1 MSTIDTKE
9 RILVWTRTERAGD
22 IVTIDKTEGD
32 FTLFTDGTKCYTNI
46 IGEEFFMEAKSL
58 EMAESMAIPFKGPS
72 DTPVAPKGPDG
83 PQPTAK
89 VDGELNVMLE
99 MLKKISA
106 KNTITMPLELNVPS
120 KEVYQSRP
128 EKVPYPSNA
137 IKYGHYGKIME
148 DMVKAATEFKEGEE
162 KQKLVKHIA
171 NLLKTS
177 YLQWNRDSVND
188 NLIIKQLEELSS
200 GKLTIDA
207 DQFRETN
214 DILRTFKKK
223 KSNNSKNYSK
233 NKNRRKD
240 YGGF

>member
-1 MSTIDTKE
+1 MTSSLDLAYNTDLEKLTIPEYGRNIQKMIEYAKKIEDKE
-9 RILVWTRTERAGD
+9 ER
-22 IVTIDKTEGD
+22 
-32 FTLFTDGTKCYTNI
+32 N
-46 IGEEFFMEAKSL
+46 KS
-58 EMAESMAIPFKGPS
+58 
-72 DTPVAPKGPDG
+72 
-83 PQPTAK
+83 AK
-89 VDGELNVMLE
+89 VIIKVMDLINPGNKSNGSTE
-99 MLKKISA
+99 EHQQKLWAHLHIIS
-106 KNTITMPLELNVPS
+106 NFDLDVDSPFEVPS

-188 NLIIKQLEELSS
+188 NLIIKQLEELSN

-207 DQFRETN
+207 GQFRETN